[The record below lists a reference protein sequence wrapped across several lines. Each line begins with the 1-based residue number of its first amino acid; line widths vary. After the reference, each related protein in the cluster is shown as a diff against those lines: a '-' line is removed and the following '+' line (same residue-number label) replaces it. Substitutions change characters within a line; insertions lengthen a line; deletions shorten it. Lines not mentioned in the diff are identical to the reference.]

1 MIILAQRTEGATLD
15 IVEGGVRKHIGRIAA
30 GLVVYVGFEKIDA
43 DIEYGKYAE
52 KMLNLRIFEDDAGKM
67 NRSLRDIT
75 AGIMI
80 IPNFT
85 LAADASKGNR
95 PSFDD
100 AMPPG
105 DARLCFES
113 FCSAVNTAHSTVV
126 CGVFGADMRIA
137 QHNNGPIN
145 IILRS

>member
-1 MIILAQRTEGATLD
+1 MILLAQRTEGATLD
-15 IVEGGVRKHIGRIAA
+15 IVADGVRTHVGRIAA

-43 DIEYGKYAE
+43 DIDYAKYAE

-67 NRSLRDIT
+67 NRSLRDIS

-100 AMPPG
+100 AMPPIE
-105 DARLCFES
+105 ARLCFES
-113 FCSAVNTAHSTVV
+113 FYNAVNTAHSMVV
-126 CGVFGADMRIA
+126 CGIFGADMRIT

-145 IILRS
+145 MILRV